1 MSCRKAGE
9 GAAERKCLYMRIR
22 LEDACC
28 VAVDYQEKFMPVIAE
43 RERLLANSGRL
54 LKGMQILEVPVF
66 ITTQYAKGLGATV
79 QEITEAVGDAET
91 FDKKSFSIYGDA
103 AVQNH
108 LKALGRKQVILC
120 GIEAHI
126 CVMQSALELLDAGYE
141 PVLVEDCI
149 SARSLNDKDVAMLRA
164 RAEGVTV
171 TTYEALLFELMQSAE
186 HGKFR
191 QISNLVK

>member
-1 MSCRKAGE
+1 M
-9 GAAERKCLYMRIR
+9 
-22 LEDACC
+22 
-28 VAVDYQEKFMPVIAE
+28 
-43 RERLLANSGRL
+43 
-54 LKGMQILEVPVF
+54 
-66 ITTQYAKGLGATV
+66 
-79 QEITEAVGDAET
+79 
-91 FDKKSFSIYGDA
+91 
-103 AVQNH
+103 
-108 LKALGRKQVILC
+108 
-120 GIEAHI
+120 
-126 CVMQSALELLDAGYE
+126 DAGYE